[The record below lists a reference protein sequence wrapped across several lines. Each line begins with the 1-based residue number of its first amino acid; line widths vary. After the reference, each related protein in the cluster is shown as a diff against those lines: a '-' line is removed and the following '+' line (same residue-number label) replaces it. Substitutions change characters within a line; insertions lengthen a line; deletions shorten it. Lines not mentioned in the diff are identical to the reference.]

1 MAYPYYITT
10 KEITAVKAIAQDR
23 CHLSLEKKKK
33 NPNAESNERYTC

>member
-10 KEITAVKAIAQDR
+10 KEITEEKAIAQDR
-23 CHLSLEKKKK
+23 CHLSLEKK